1 MKKIFSTILLVLAFS
16 LNALAQTEYSV
27 CLYDSLRSRVIP
39 VAVYSP
45 AKTNRH
51 TGVVVFSHGYHKNK
65 DPQSH
70 RRYAYLNRYLAEKG
84 YYVMHTSRTTRRP
97 ADAADGR

>member
-1 MKKIFSTILLVLAFS
+1 MKKILMTLLWLLSFAFG
-16 LNALAQTEYSV
+16 AFAQTEYSV

-84 YYVMHTSRTTRRP
+84 YYVISIHHERP
-97 ADAADGR
+97 DDPQMPLT